1 MFIIYNERIKIV
13 NSYTLQDKVIFY
25 FMYKIYLYHPIIYNR
40 QIDYDE
46 KTILACVF
54 LQLVLG
60 TVFAQTVDSTH
71 IKNMHAYYKKH
82 FSDPTDPIVL
92 TASDT
97 LLDMAIRCNDTV
109 MSKIALGAKLDY
121 YYYGQGENRTD
132 SVIAGVN
139 RLKRF
144 ARSVGNAELY
154 YWAWAARLVN
164 YYIIQGEY
172 NIALLEAEKML
183 QEAKKEGKQE
193 SIAECYYAL
202 ANVYAAK
209 GLMKKSQEFMLKEID
224 IFENTDVVRYNISCQ
239 YSDAAK
245 IYIDLGEEEKAP
257 ELLKKALKAVKS
269 PYHAV
274 TANLVYVSLYL
285 AQGDT
290 VAARQALEKCR
301 QMYADEP
308 SLKRHIH
315 YLYDVE
321 IDYDWKVG
329 NYQKALNV
337 LDERETELKRKNNL
351 ATLMQLRKTKADIL
365 WDMNRKEEA
374 AGLYRDFLLEQKKE
388 KERNEEVATGEF
400 ATMLNLQQLTAEKGR
415 LEKISQEKQLQN
427 TRIILFSVIGILC
440 VVIVFLWQQRKLN
453 AKLEK
458 SRDKLDEK
466 NRILIE
472 AKEELRKAKEVAEQS
487 NWLKTMFIQ
496 NMSHEIRTPLN
507 SIVGF
512 SGVLVDMLDDKEDI
526 GQYVALIE
534 SNSKLLLKLV
544 GDILDISILDSEVE
558 IKHNAVDVNACC
570 QASIDAAGTLFSPDT
585 KLIFKPACDELIINS
600 NYNYIVQV
608 LDNLLSNASKFT
620 HEGSVTLAYEVK
632 KETNQ
637 LIFTVTDTGIGIP
650 IDEQEHVFERFVKLD
665 NFSQGAGLGLSIC
678 RIVAE
683 RLGGFLI
690 IDREYTQGTRF
701 IFCVSM

>member
-1 MFIIYNERIKIV
+1 MLK
-13 NSYTLQDKVIFY
+13 
-25 FMYKIYLYHPIIYNR
+25 
-40 QIDYDE
+40 
-46 KTILACVF
+46 KTILACV
-54 LQLVLG
+54 LLHLVVG
-60 TVFAQTVDSTH
+60 TISPQKIDSID
-71 IKNMHAYYKKH
+71 IKSMRAYYKQY
-82 FSDPTDPIVL
+82 FNDPTDPIVL

-97 LLDMAIRCNDTV
+97 LFDMAIRCNDTV
-109 MSKIALGAKLDY
+109 MAKIALGAKVDY

-132 SVIAGVN
+132 SIIAGVN
-139 RLKRF
+139 RLKQY

-183 QEAKKEGKQE
+183 QEAKGEKKQG

-202 ANVYAAK
+202 ANVYTAK
-209 GLMKKSQEFMLKEID
+209 GLVKKSQEFMLKEID
-224 IFENTDVVRYNISCQ
+224 IFENANVFRYNISCQ

-245 IYIDLGEEEKAP
+245 IYIDLGEAEKAP
-257 ELLKKALKAVKS
+257 ELLKKALKTSKS
-269 PYHAV
+269 TYHEV
-274 TANLVYVSLYL
+274 TAKLVYVSLYL

-290 VAARQALEKCR
+290 AAARKALEECR
-301 QMYADEP
+301 QMYMGEP
-308 SLKRHIH
+308 SMKRHIH

-321 IDYDWKVG
+321 IDYNWRVG
-329 NYQKALNV
+329 NYNKALSV
-337 LDERETELKRKNNL
+337 LDERETELRKKNNL
-351 ATLMQLRKTKADIL
+351 TTLMALRKTKADIL

-388 KERNEEVATGEF
+388 KERNEEITTSEF
-400 ATMLNLQQLTAEKGR
+400 ATMLNLQQLNAEKVR
-415 LEKISQEKQLQN
+415 LEKTSQKKQLQN
-427 TRIILFSVIGILC
+427 TRTILFSVLGLLC
-440 VVIVFLWQQRKLN
+440 IVVIFLWQQRKLN
-453 AKLEK
+453 AKLHRAK
-458 SRDKLDEK
+458 NKLDEQ
-466 NRILIE
+466 NRTLIKAE
-472 AKEELRKAKEVAEQS
+472 EELRKAKEVAEQS
-487 NWLKTMFIQ
+487 NWLKKMFIQ

-512 SGVLVDMLDDKEDI
+512 SGVLVDMLDEKEDI

-570 QASIDAAGTLFSPDT
+570 QASIDAAGASFDPGVR
-585 KLIFKPACDELIINS
+585 LIFEPACDELIINS

-608 LDNLLSNASKFT
+608 LDNLLGNASKFT

-632 KETNQ
+632 KEENQ

-650 IDEQEHVFERFVKLD
+650 VEEQERVFERFVKLD

-683 RLGGFLI
+683 RLGGYLR
-690 IDREYTQGTRF
+690 IDKGYTQGTRV

>member
-1 MFIIYNERIKIV
+1 MLK
-13 NSYTLQDKVIFY
+13 
-25 FMYKIYLYHPIIYNR
+25 
-40 QIDYDE
+40 
-46 KTILACVF
+46 KTILACV
-54 LQLVLG
+54 LLHLVVG
-60 TVFAQTVDSTH
+60 TISPQKIDSID
-71 IKNMHAYYKKH
+71 IKSMRAYYKQY
-82 FSDPTDPIVL
+82 FNDPTDPIVL

-97 LLDMAIRCNDTV
+97 LFDMAIRCNDTV
-109 MSKIALGAKLDY
+109 MAKIALGAKVDY

-132 SVIAGVN
+132 SIIAGVN
-139 RLKRF
+139 RLKQY

-183 QEAKKEGKQE
+183 QEAKGEKKQG

-202 ANVYAAK
+202 ANVYTAK
-209 GLMKKSQEFMLKEID
+209 GLVKKSQEFMLREID
-224 IFENTDVVRYNISCQ
+224 IFENANVFRYNISCQ

-245 IYIDLGEEEKAP
+245 IYIDLGEAEKAP
-257 ELLKKALKAVKS
+257 ELLKKALKTSKS
-269 PYHAV
+269 TYHEV
-274 TANLVYVSLYL
+274 TAKLVYVSLYL

-290 VAARQALEKCR
+290 AAARKALEECR
-301 QMYADEP
+301 QMYMGEP
-308 SLKRHIH
+308 SMKRHIH

-321 IDYDWKVG
+321 IDYNWRVG
-329 NYQKALNV
+329 NYNKALSV
-337 LDERETELKRKNNL
+337 LDERETELRKKNNL
-351 ATLMQLRKTKADIL
+351 TTLMALRKTKADIL

-388 KERNEEVATGEF
+388 KERNEEITTSEF
-400 ATMLNLQQLTAEKGR
+400 ATMLNLQQLNAEKVR
-415 LEKISQEKQLQN
+415 LEKTSQKKQLQN
-427 TRIILFSVIGILC
+427 TRTILFSVLGLLC
-440 VVIVFLWQQRKLN
+440 IVVIFLWQQRKLN
-453 AKLEK
+453 AKLHRAK
-458 SRDKLDEK
+458 NKLDEQ
-466 NRILIE
+466 NRTLIKAE
-472 AKEELRKAKEVAEQS
+472 EELRKAKEAAEQS

-512 SGVLVDMLDDKEDI
+512 SGVLVDMLDEKEDI

-570 QASIDAAGTLFSPDT
+570 QASIDAAGASFDPGVR
-585 KLIFKPACDELIINS
+585 LIFEPACDELIINS

-608 LDNLLSNASKFT
+608 LDNLLGNASKFT

-632 KETNQ
+632 KEENQ

-650 IDEQEHVFERFVKLD
+650 VEEQERVFERFVKLD

-683 RLGGFLI
+683 RLGGYLR
-690 IDREYTQGTRF
+690 IDKGYTQGTRV

>member
-1 MFIIYNERIKIV
+1 MLK
-13 NSYTLQDKVIFY
+13 
-25 FMYKIYLYHPIIYNR
+25 
-40 QIDYDE
+40 
-46 KTILACVF
+46 KTILACV
-54 LQLVLG
+54 LLHLVVG
-60 TVFAQTVDSTH
+60 TISPQKIDSID
-71 IKNMHAYYKKH
+71 IKSMRAYYKRY
-82 FSDPTDPIVL
+82 FNDPTDPIVL

-97 LLDMAIRCNDTV
+97 LFDMAIRCNDTV
-109 MSKIALGAKLDY
+109 MAKIALGAKVDY

-132 SVIAGVN
+132 SIIAGVN
-139 RLKRF
+139 RLKQY

-183 QEAKKEGKQE
+183 QEAKGEKKQG

-202 ANVYAAK
+202 ANVYTAK
-209 GLMKKSQEFMLKEID
+209 GLVKKSQEFMLKEID
-224 IFENTDVVRYNISCQ
+224 IFENANVFRYNISCQ

-245 IYIDLGEEEKAP
+245 IYIDLGEAEKAP
-257 ELLKKALKAVKS
+257 ELLKKALKTSKS
-269 PYHAV
+269 TYHEV
-274 TANLVYVSLYL
+274 TAKLVYVSLYL

-290 VAARQALEKCR
+290 AAARKALEECR
-301 QMYADEP
+301 QMYMGEP
-308 SLKRHIH
+308 SMKRHIH

-321 IDYDWKVG
+321 IDYNWRVG
-329 NYQKALNV
+329 NYNKALSV
-337 LDERETELKRKNNL
+337 LDERETELRKKNNL
-351 ATLMQLRKTKADIL
+351 TTLMALRKTKADIL

-388 KERNEEVATGEF
+388 KERNEEITTSEF
-400 ATMLNLQQLTAEKGR
+400 ATMLNLQQLNAEKVR
-415 LEKISQEKQLQN
+415 LEKISQKKQLQN
-427 TRIILFSVIGILC
+427 TRTILFSVLGLLC
-440 VVIVFLWQQRKLN
+440 IVVIFLWQQRKLN
-453 AKLEK
+453 AKLHRAK
-458 SRDKLDEK
+458 NKLDEQ
-466 NRILIE
+466 NRTLIKAE
-472 AKEELRKAKEVAEQS
+472 EELRKAKEVAEQS

-512 SGVLVDMLDDKEDI
+512 SGVLVDMLDEKEDI

-570 QASIDAAGTLFSPDT
+570 QTSIDAAGASFDPGVR
-585 KLIFKPACDELIINS
+585 LIFEPACDELIINS

-608 LDNLLSNASKFT
+608 LDNLLGNASKFT

-632 KETNQ
+632 KEENQ

-650 IDEQEHVFERFVKLD
+650 VEEQERVFERFVKLD

-683 RLGGFLI
+683 RLGGYLR
-690 IDREYTQGTRF
+690 IDKGYTQGTRV

>member
-1 MFIIYNERIKIV
+1 MLK
-13 NSYTLQDKVIFY
+13 
-25 FMYKIYLYHPIIYNR
+25 
-40 QIDYDE
+40 
-46 KTILACVF
+46 KTILACV
-54 LQLVLG
+54 LLHLVVG
-60 TVFAQTVDSTH
+60 TISPQKIDSID
-71 IKNMHAYYKKH
+71 IKSMRAYYKQY
-82 FSDPTDPIVL
+82 FNDPTDPIVL

-97 LLDMAIRCNDTV
+97 LFDMAIRCNDTV
-109 MSKIALGAKLDY
+109 MAKIALGAKVDY

-132 SVIAGVN
+132 SIIAGVN
-139 RLKRF
+139 RLKQY

-183 QEAKKEGKQE
+183 QEAKGEKKQG

-209 GLMKKSQEFMLKEID
+209 GLVKKSQEFMLKEID
-224 IFENTDVVRYNISCQ
+224 IFENANVFRYNISCQ

-245 IYIDLGEEEKAP
+245 IYIDLGEAEKAP
-257 ELLKKALKAVKS
+257 ELLKKALKTSKS
-269 PYHAV
+269 TYHEV
-274 TANLVYVSLYL
+274 TAKLVYVSLYL

-290 VAARQALEKCR
+290 AAARKALEECR
-301 QMYADEP
+301 QMYMGEP
-308 SLKRHIH
+308 SMKRHIH

-321 IDYDWKVG
+321 IDYNWRVG
-329 NYQKALNV
+329 NYNKALSV
-337 LDERETELKRKNNL
+337 LDERETELRKKNNL
-351 ATLMQLRKTKADIL
+351 TTLMALRKTKADIL

-388 KERNEEVATGEF
+388 KERNEEITTSEF
-400 ATMLNLQQLTAEKGR
+400 ATMLNLQQLNAEKVR
-415 LEKISQEKQLQN
+415 LEKISQKKQLQN
-427 TRIILFSVIGILC
+427 TRTILFSVLGLLC
-440 VVIVFLWQQRKLN
+440 IVVIFLWQQRKLN
-453 AKLEK
+453 AKLHRAK
-458 SRDKLDEK
+458 NKLDEQ
-466 NRILIE
+466 NRTLIKAE
-472 AKEELRKAKEVAEQS
+472 EELRKAKEVAEQS

-512 SGVLVDMLDDKEDI
+512 SGVLVDMLDEQEDI

-570 QASIDAAGTLFSPDT
+570 QASIDAAGASFDPGVR
-585 KLIFKPACDELIINS
+585 LIFEPACDELIINS
-600 NYNYIVQV
+600 NYSYIVQV
-608 LDNLLSNASKFT
+608 LDNLLGNASKFT
-620 HEGSVTLAYEVK
+620 HVGSVTLTYEVK
-632 KETNQ
+632 KEENQ

-650 IDEQEHVFERFVKLD
+650 VEEQERVFERFVKLD

-683 RLGGFLI
+683 RLGGYLR
-690 IDREYTQGTRF
+690 IDKGYTQGTCV

>member
-1 MFIIYNERIKIV
+1 MLK
-13 NSYTLQDKVIFY
+13 
-25 FMYKIYLYHPIIYNR
+25 
-40 QIDYDE
+40 
-46 KTILACVF
+46 KTILACV
-54 LQLVLG
+54 LLHLVVG
-60 TVFAQTVDSTH
+60 TISPQKIDSID
-71 IKNMHAYYKKH
+71 IKSMRAYYKQY
-82 FSDPTDPIVL
+82 FNDPTDPIVL

-97 LLDMAIRCNDTV
+97 LFDMAIRCNDTV
-109 MSKIALGAKLDY
+109 MAKIALGAKVDY

-132 SVIAGVN
+132 SIIAGVN
-139 RLKRF
+139 RLKQY

-172 NIALLEAEKML
+172 NTALLEAEKML
-183 QEAKKEGKQE
+183 QEAKGEKKQG

-202 ANVYAAK
+202 ANVYTAK
-209 GLMKKSQEFMLKEID
+209 GLVKKSQEFMLKEID
-224 IFENTDVVRYNISCQ
+224 IFENANVFRYNISCQ

-245 IYIDLGEEEKAP
+245 IYIDLGEAEKAP
-257 ELLKKALKAVKS
+257 ELLKKALKTS
-269 PYHAV
+269 RSTYHEV
-274 TANLVYVSLYL
+274 TAKLVYVSLYL

-290 VAARQALEKCR
+290 AAARKALEECR
-301 QMYADEP
+301 QMYMGEP
-308 SLKRHIH
+308 SMKRHIH

-321 IDYDWKVG
+321 IDYNWRVG
-329 NYQKALNV
+329 NYNKALSV
-337 LDERETELKRKNNL
+337 LDERETELRKKNNL
-351 ATLMQLRKTKADIL
+351 TTLMALRKTKADIL

-388 KERNEEVATGEF
+388 KERNEEITTSEF
-400 ATMLNLQQLTAEKGR
+400 ATMLNLQQLNAEKVR
-415 LEKISQEKQLQN
+415 LEKTSQKKQLQN
-427 TRIILFSVIGILC
+427 TRTILFSVLGLLC
-440 VVIVFLWQQRKLN
+440 IVVIFLWQQRKLN
-453 AKLEK
+453 AKLHRAK
-458 SRDKLDEK
+458 NKLDEQ
-466 NRILIE
+466 NRTLIKAE
-472 AKEELRKAKEVAEQS
+472 EELRKAKEVAEQS

-512 SGVLVDMLDDKEDI
+512 SGVLVDMLDEKEDI

-570 QASIDAAGTLFSPDT
+570 QASIDAAGASFDPGVR
-585 KLIFKPACDELIINS
+585 LIFEPACDELIINS

-608 LDNLLSNASKFT
+608 LDNLLGNASKFT

-632 KETNQ
+632 KEENQ

-650 IDEQEHVFERFVKLD
+650 VEEQERVFERFVKLD

-683 RLGGFLI
+683 RLGGYLR
-690 IDREYTQGTRF
+690 IDKGYTQGTRV

>member
-1 MFIIYNERIKIV
+1 MMK
-13 NSYTLQDKVIFY
+13 
-25 FMYKIYLYHPIIYNR
+25 
-40 QIDYDE
+40 

-97 LLDMAIRCNDTV
+97 LLDMAIRCNDTL

-269 PYHAV
+269 PYHEV

-329 NYQKALNV
+329 NFQKALNV

-440 VVIVFLWQQRKLN
+440 VVVVFLWQQRKLN

-585 KLIFKPACDELIINS
+585 KLVFKPACDELIINS

-650 IDEQEHVFERFVKLD
+650 IDEQERVFERFVKLD

-690 IDREYTQGTRF
+690 IDKEYTQGTRF

>member
-1 MFIIYNERIKIV
+1 MLK
-13 NSYTLQDKVIFY
+13 
-25 FMYKIYLYHPIIYNR
+25 
-40 QIDYDE
+40 
-46 KTILACVF
+46 KTILACV
-54 LQLVLG
+54 LLHLVVG
-60 TVFAQTVDSTH
+60 TISPQKIDSID
-71 IKNMHAYYKKH
+71 IKSMRAYYKQY
-82 FSDPTDPIVL
+82 FNDPTDPIVL

-97 LLDMAIRCNDTV
+97 LFDMAIRCNDTV
-109 MSKIALGAKLDY
+109 MAKIALGAKVDY

-132 SVIAGVN
+132 SIIAGVN
-139 RLKRF
+139 RLKQY
-144 ARSVGNAELY
+144 AKSVGNAELY

-183 QEAKKEGKQE
+183 QEAKGEKKQG

-202 ANVYAAK
+202 ANVYTAK
-209 GLMKKSQEFMLKEID
+209 GLVKKSQEFMLKEID
-224 IFENTDVVRYNISCQ
+224 IFENANVFRYNISCQ

-245 IYIDLGEEEKAP
+245 IYIDLGEAEKAP
-257 ELLKKALKAVKS
+257 ELLKKALKTS
-269 PYHAV
+269 RSTYHEV
-274 TANLVYVSLYL
+274 TAKLVYVSLYL

-290 VAARQALEKCR
+290 AAARKALEECR
-301 QMYADEP
+301 QMYMGEP
-308 SLKRHIH
+308 SMKRHIH

-321 IDYDWKVG
+321 IDYNWRVG
-329 NYQKALNV
+329 NYNKALSV
-337 LDERETELKRKNNL
+337 LDERETELRKKNNL
-351 ATLMQLRKTKADIL
+351 TTLMALRKTKADIL

-388 KERNEEVATGEF
+388 KERNEEITTSEF
-400 ATMLNLQQLTAEKGR
+400 ATMLNLQQLNAEKVR
-415 LEKISQEKQLQN
+415 LEKISQKKQLQN
-427 TRIILFSVIGILC
+427 TRTILFSVLGLLC
-440 VVIVFLWQQRKLN
+440 IVVIFLWQQRKLN
-453 AKLEK
+453 AKLHRAK
-458 SRDKLDEK
+458 NKLDEQ
-466 NRILIE
+466 NRTLIKAE
-472 AKEELRKAKEVAEQS
+472 EELRKAKEVAEQS

-512 SGVLVDMLDDKEDI
+512 SGVLVDMLDEKEDI

-570 QASIDAAGTLFSPDT
+570 QASIDVAGASFDPGVR
-585 KLIFKPACDELIINS
+585 LIFEPACDELIINS

-608 LDNLLSNASKFT
+608 LDNLLGNASKFT

-632 KETNQ
+632 KEENQ

-650 IDEQEHVFERFVKLD
+650 VEEQERVFERFVKLD

-683 RLGGFLI
+683 RLGGYLR
-690 IDREYTQGTRF
+690 IDKGYTQGTRV

>member
-1 MFIIYNERIKIV
+1 MLK
-13 NSYTLQDKVIFY
+13 
-25 FMYKIYLYHPIIYNR
+25 
-40 QIDYDE
+40 
-46 KTILACVF
+46 KTILACV
-54 LQLVLG
+54 LLHLVVG
-60 TVFAQTVDSTH
+60 TISPQKIDSID
-71 IKNMHAYYKKH
+71 IKSMRAYYKQY
-82 FSDPTDPIVL
+82 FNDPTDPIVL

-97 LLDMAIRCNDTV
+97 LFDMAIRCNDTV
-109 MSKIALGAKLDY
+109 MAKIALGAKVDY

-132 SVIAGVN
+132 SIIAGVN
-139 RLKRF
+139 RLKQY

-183 QEAKKEGKQE
+183 QEAKGEKKQG

-202 ANVYAAK
+202 ANVYTAK
-209 GLMKKSQEFMLKEID
+209 GLVKKSQEFMLKEID
-224 IFENTDVVRYNISCQ
+224 IFENANVFRYNISCQ

-245 IYIDLGEEEKAP
+245 IYIDLGEAEKAP
-257 ELLKKALKAVKS
+257 ELLKKALKTSKS
-269 PYHAV
+269 TYHEV
-274 TANLVYVSLYL
+274 TAKLVYVSLYL

-290 VAARQALEKCR
+290 AAARKALEECR
-301 QMYADEP
+301 QMYMEEP
-308 SLKRHIH
+308 SMKRHIH

-321 IDYDWKVG
+321 IDYNWRVG
-329 NYQKALNV
+329 NCNKALSV
-337 LDERETELKRKNNL
+337 LDERETELRKKNNL
-351 ATLMQLRKTKADIL
+351 TTLMALRKTKADIL
-365 WDMNRKEEA
+365 WDMDRKEEA

-388 KERNEEVATGEF
+388 KERNEEITTSEF
-400 ATMLNLQQLTAEKGR
+400 ATMLNLQQLNAEKVR
-415 LEKISQEKQLQN
+415 LEKISQKKQLQN
-427 TRIILFSVIGILC
+427 TRTILFSVLGLLC
-440 VVIVFLWQQRKLN
+440 IVVIFLWQQRKLN
-453 AKLEK
+453 AKLHRAK
-458 SRDKLDEK
+458 NKLDEQ
-466 NRILIE
+466 NRTLIKAE
-472 AKEELRKAKEVAEQS
+472 EELRKAKEVAEQS

-512 SGVLVDMLDDKEDI
+512 SGVLVDMLDEKEDI

-570 QASIDAAGTLFSPDT
+570 QASIDAAGASFDPGVR
-585 KLIFKPACDELIINS
+585 LIFEPACDELIINS

-608 LDNLLSNASKFT
+608 LDNLLGNASKFT

-632 KETNQ
+632 KEENQ

-650 IDEQEHVFERFVKLD
+650 VEEQERVFERFVKLD

-683 RLGGFLI
+683 RLGGYLR
-690 IDREYTQGTRF
+690 IDKGYTQGTRV

>member
-1 MFIIYNERIKIV
+1 MLK
-13 NSYTLQDKVIFY
+13 
-25 FMYKIYLYHPIIYNR
+25 
-40 QIDYDE
+40 
-46 KTILACVF
+46 KTILACVLF
-54 LQLVLG
+54 HLVVG
-60 TVFAQTVDSTH
+60 TISSQKIDS
-71 IKNMHAYYKKH
+71 IDVKSMRAYYKQY
-82 FSDPTDPIVL
+82 FNDPTDPIVL

-97 LLDMAIRCNDTV
+97 LFDMAIRCNDTV
-109 MSKIALGAKLDY
+109 MAKIALGAKVDY

-132 SVIAGVN
+132 SIIAGVN
-139 RLKRF
+139 RLKQY

-164 YYIIQGEY
+164 YYITQGEY

-183 QEAKKEGKQE
+183 QEAKGEKKQG

-209 GLMKKSQEFMLKEID
+209 GLVKKSQEFMLKEID
-224 IFENTDVVRYNISCQ
+224 IFENANVFRYNISCQ
-239 YSDAAK
+239 YSDVAK
-245 IYIDLGEEEKAP
+245 IYIDLGEAEKAP
-257 ELLKKALKAVKS
+257 ELLKKALKTSKS
-269 PYHAV
+269 TYHEV
-274 TANLVYVSLYL
+274 TAKLVYVSLYL

-290 VAARQALEKCR
+290 AAARKALEECR
-301 QMYADEP
+301 QMYMEEP
-308 SLKRHIH
+308 SMKRHIH

-321 IDYDWKVG
+321 IDYNWRVG
-329 NYQKALNV
+329 NYNKALSV
-337 LDERETELKRKNNL
+337 LDERETELRKKNNL
-351 ATLMQLRKTKADIL
+351 TTLMALRKTKADIL

-388 KERNEEVATGEF
+388 KERNEEITTSEF
-400 ATMLNLQQLTAEKGR
+400 ATMLNLQQLNAEKVR
-415 LEKISQEKQLQN
+415 LEKISQKKQLQN
-427 TRIILFSVIGILC
+427 TRIILFSVLGLLC
-440 VVIVFLWQQRKLN
+440 IVVIFLWQQRKLN
-453 AKLEK
+453 AKLHRAK
-458 SRDKLDEK
+458 NKLDEQ
-466 NRILIE
+466 NRTLIKAE
-472 AKEELRKAKEVAEQS
+472 EELRKAKEVAEQS

-512 SGVLVDMLDDKEDI
+512 SGVLVDMLDEKEDI

-570 QASIDAAGTLFSPDT
+570 QASIDAAGASFDPGV
-585 KLIFKPACDELIINS
+585 KLIFEPACDDLIINS

-608 LDNLLSNASKFT
+608 LDNLLGNASKFT

-632 KETNQ
+632 KEENQ

-650 IDEQEHVFERFVKLD
+650 VEEQERVFERFVKLD

-683 RLGGFLI
+683 RLGGYLM
-690 IDREYTQGTRF
+690 IDKGYTQGIRI

>member
-1 MFIIYNERIKIV
+1 MMK
-13 NSYTLQDKVIFY
+13 
-25 FMYKIYLYHPIIYNR
+25 
-40 QIDYDE
+40 

-239 YSDAAK
+239 YSDVAK

-337 LDERETELKRKNNL
+337 LDEREAELKKKNNL

>member
-1 MFIIYNERIKIV
+1 MLK
-13 NSYTLQDKVIFY
+13 
-25 FMYKIYLYHPIIYNR
+25 
-40 QIDYDE
+40 
-46 KTILACVF
+46 KTILACV
-54 LQLVLG
+54 LLHLVVG
-60 TVFAQTVDSTH
+60 TISPQKIDSID
-71 IKNMHAYYKKH
+71 IKSMRAYYKQY
-82 FSDPTDPIVL
+82 FNDPTDLIVL

-97 LLDMAIRCNDTV
+97 LFDMAIRCNDTV
-109 MSKIALGAKLDY
+109 MAKIALGAKVDY

-132 SVIAGVN
+132 SIIAGVN
-139 RLKRF
+139 RLKQY

-183 QEAKKEGKQE
+183 QEAKGEKKQG

-202 ANVYAAK
+202 ANVYTAK
-209 GLMKKSQEFMLKEID
+209 GLVKKSQEFMLKEID
-224 IFENTDVVRYNISCQ
+224 IFENANVFRYNISCQ

-245 IYIDLGEEEKAP
+245 IYIDLGEAEKAP
-257 ELLKKALKAVKS
+257 ELLKKALKTSKS
-269 PYHAV
+269 TYHEV
-274 TANLVYVSLYL
+274 TAKLVYVSLYL

-290 VAARQALEKCR
+290 AAARKALEECR
-301 QMYADEP
+301 QMYMGEP
-308 SLKRHIH
+308 SMKRHIH

-321 IDYDWKVG
+321 IDYNWRVG
-329 NYQKALNV
+329 NYNKALSV
-337 LDERETELKRKNNL
+337 LDERETELRKKNNL
-351 ATLMQLRKTKADIL
+351 TTLMALRKTKADIL

-388 KERNEEVATGEF
+388 KERNEEITTSEF
-400 ATMLNLQQLTAEKGR
+400 ATMLNLQQLNAEKVR
-415 LEKISQEKQLQN
+415 LEKISQKKQLQN
-427 TRIILFSVIGILC
+427 TRTILFSVLGLLC
-440 VVIVFLWQQRKLN
+440 IVVIFLWQQRKLN
-453 AKLEK
+453 AKLHRAK
-458 SRDKLDEK
+458 NKLDEQ
-466 NRILIE
+466 NRTLIKAE
-472 AKEELRKAKEVAEQS
+472 EELRKAKEVAEQS

-512 SGVLVDMLDDKEDI
+512 SGVLVDMLDEKEDI

-570 QASIDAAGTLFSPDT
+570 QASIDAAGASFDPGV
-585 KLIFKPACDELIINS
+585 KLIFEPACDELIINS
-600 NYNYIVQV
+600 NYSYIVQV
-608 LDNLLSNASKFT
+608 LDNLLGNASKFT
-620 HEGSVTLAYEVK
+620 HVGSVTLTYEVK
-632 KETNQ
+632 KEDNQ

-650 IDEQEHVFERFVKLD
+650 VEEQERVFERFVKLD

-683 RLGGFLI
+683 RLGGYLR
-690 IDREYTQGTRF
+690 IDKGYTQGTRV

>member
-1 MFIIYNERIKIV
+1 MLK
-13 NSYTLQDKVIFY
+13 
-25 FMYKIYLYHPIIYNR
+25 
-40 QIDYDE
+40 
-46 KTILACVF
+46 KTILACV
-54 LQLVLG
+54 LLHLVVG
-60 TVFAQTVDSTH
+60 TISPQKIDSID
-71 IKNMHAYYKKH
+71 IKSMRAYYKQY
-82 FSDPTDPIVL
+82 FNDPTDPIVL

-97 LLDMAIRCNDTV
+97 LFDMAIRCNDTV
-109 MSKIALGAKLDY
+109 MAKIALGAKVDY

-132 SVIAGVN
+132 SIIAGVN
-139 RLKRF
+139 RLKQY

-183 QEAKKEGKQE
+183 QEAKGEKKQG

-209 GLMKKSQEFMLKEID
+209 GLVKKSQEFMLKEID
-224 IFENTDVVRYNISCQ
+224 IFENANVFRYNISCQ

-245 IYIDLGEEEKAP
+245 IYIDLGEAEKAP
-257 ELLKKALKAVKS
+257 ELLKKALKTSKS
-269 PYHAV
+269 TYHEV
-274 TANLVYVSLYL
+274 TAKLVYVSLYL

-290 VAARQALEKCR
+290 AAARKALEECR
-301 QMYADEP
+301 QMYMGEP
-308 SLKRHIH
+308 SMKRHIH

-321 IDYDWKVG
+321 IDYNWRVG
-329 NYQKALNV
+329 NYNKALSV
-337 LDERETELKRKNNL
+337 LDERETELRKKNNL
-351 ATLMQLRKTKADIL
+351 TTLTALRKTKADIL

-388 KERNEEVATGEF
+388 KERNEEITTSEF
-400 ATMLNLQQLTAEKGR
+400 ATMLNLQQLNAEKVR
-415 LEKISQEKQLQN
+415 LEKISQKKQLQN
-427 TRIILFSVIGILC
+427 TRTILFSVLGLLC
-440 VVIVFLWQQRKLN
+440 IVVIFLWQQRKLN
-453 AKLEK
+453 AKLHRAK
-458 SRDKLDEK
+458 NKLNEQ
-466 NRILIE
+466 NRTLIKAE
-472 AKEELRKAKEVAEQS
+472 EELRKAKEVAEQS

-512 SGVLVDMLDDKEDI
+512 SGVLVDMLDEKEDI

-570 QASIDAAGTLFSPDT
+570 QASIDAAGASFDPGVR
-585 KLIFKPACDELIINS
+585 LIFEPACDELIINS

-608 LDNLLSNASKFT
+608 LDNLLGNASKFT

-632 KETNQ
+632 KEENQ

-650 IDEQEHVFERFVKLD
+650 VEEQERVFERFVKLD

-683 RLGGFLI
+683 RLGGYLR
-690 IDREYTQGTRF
+690 IDKGYTQGTRV

>member
-1 MFIIYNERIKIV
+1 MLK
-13 NSYTLQDKVIFY
+13 
-25 FMYKIYLYHPIIYNR
+25 
-40 QIDYDE
+40 
-46 KTILACVF
+46 KTILACV
-54 LQLVLG
+54 LLYLVVG
-60 TVFAQTVDSTH
+60 TISPQKIDSID
-71 IKNMHAYYKKH
+71 IKSMRAYYKQY
-82 FSDPTDPIVL
+82 FNDPTDPIVL

-97 LLDMAIRCNDTV
+97 LFDMAIRCNDTV
-109 MSKIALGAKLDY
+109 MAKIALGAKVDY

-132 SVIAGVN
+132 SIIAGVN
-139 RLKRF
+139 RLKQY

-183 QEAKKEGKQE
+183 QEAKGEKKQG

-202 ANVYAAK
+202 ANVYTAK
-209 GLMKKSQEFMLKEID
+209 GLVKKSQEFMLKEID
-224 IFENTDVVRYNISCQ
+224 IFENANVFRYNISCQ
-239 YSDAAK
+239 CSDAAK
-245 IYIDLGEEEKAP
+245 IYIDLGEAEKAP
-257 ELLKKALKAVKS
+257 ELLKKALKTSKS
-269 PYHAV
+269 TYHEV
-274 TANLVYVSLYL
+274 TAKLVYVSLYL

-290 VAARQALEKCR
+290 AAARKALEECR
-301 QMYADEP
+301 QMYMGEP
-308 SLKRHIH
+308 SMKRHIH

-321 IDYDWKVG
+321 IDYNWRVG
-329 NYQKALNV
+329 NYNKALSV
-337 LDERETELKRKNNL
+337 LDERETELRKKNNL
-351 ATLMQLRKTKADIL
+351 TTLMALRKTKADIL

-388 KERNEEVATGEF
+388 KERNEEITTSEF
-400 ATMLNLQQLTAEKGR
+400 ATMLNLQQLNAEKVR
-415 LEKISQEKQLQN
+415 LEKISQKKRLQN
-427 TRIILFSVIGILC
+427 TRTILFFVLGILC
-440 VVIVFLWQQRKLN
+440 IVVIFLWQQRKLN
-453 AKLEK
+453 AKLHRAK
-458 SRDKLDEK
+458 NKLDEQ
-466 NRILIE
+466 NRTLIKAE
-472 AKEELRKAKEVAEQS
+472 EELRKAKEVAEQS

-512 SGVLVDMLDDKEDI
+512 SGVLVDMLDEKEDI

-570 QASIDAAGTLFSPDT
+570 QASIDAAGASFDLGV
-585 KLIFKPACDELIINS
+585 KLIFEPACDDLIINS
-600 NYNYIVQV
+600 NYSYIVQV
-608 LDNLLSNASKFT
+608 LDNLLGNASKFT

-632 KETNQ
+632 KEENQ

-650 IDEQEHVFERFVKLD
+650 VEEQERVFERFVKLD

-683 RLGGFLI
+683 RLGGYLR
-690 IDREYTQGTRF
+690 IDKGYTQGTRV

>member
-1 MFIIYNERIKIV
+1 MLK
-13 NSYTLQDKVIFY
+13 
-25 FMYKIYLYHPIIYNR
+25 
-40 QIDYDE
+40 
-46 KTILACVF
+46 KTILACV
-54 LQLVLG
+54 LLHLVVG
-60 TVFAQTVDSTH
+60 TISPQKIDSID
-71 IKNMHAYYKKH
+71 IKSMRAYYKQY
-82 FSDPTDPIVL
+82 FNDPTDPIVL

-97 LLDMAIRCNDTV
+97 LFDMAIRCNDTV
-109 MSKIALGAKLDY
+109 MAKIALGAKVDY

-132 SVIAGVN
+132 SIIAGVN
-139 RLKRF
+139 RLKQY

-183 QEAKKEGKQE
+183 QEAKGEKKQG

-209 GLMKKSQEFMLKEID
+209 GLVKKSQEFMLKEID
-224 IFENTDVVRYNISCQ
+224 IFENANVFRYNISCQ

-245 IYIDLGEEEKAP
+245 IYIDLGEAEKAP
-257 ELLKKALKAVKS
+257 ELLKKALKTSKS
-269 PYHAV
+269 TYHEV
-274 TANLVYVSLYL
+274 TAKLVYVSLYL

-290 VAARQALEKCR
+290 AAARKALEECR
-301 QMYADEP
+301 QMYMGEP
-308 SLKRHIH
+308 SMKRHIH

-321 IDYDWKVG
+321 IDYNWRVG
-329 NYQKALNV
+329 NYNKALSV
-337 LDERETELKRKNNL
+337 LDERETELRKKNNL
-351 ATLMQLRKTKADIL
+351 TTLMALRKTKADIL

-388 KERNEEVATGEF
+388 KERNEEITTSEF
-400 ATMLNLQQLTAEKGR
+400 ATMLNLQQLNAEKVR
-415 LEKISQEKQLQN
+415 LEKISQKKQLQN
-427 TRIILFSVIGILC
+427 TRTILFSVLGLLC
-440 VVIVFLWQQRKLN
+440 IVVIFLWQQRKLN
-453 AKLEK
+453 AKLHRAK
-458 SRDKLDEK
+458 NKLDEQ
-466 NRILIE
+466 NRTLIKAE
-472 AKEELRKAKEVAEQS
+472 EELRKAKEVAEQS

-512 SGVLVDMLDDKEDI
+512 SGVLVDMLDEKEDI

-570 QASIDAAGTLFSPDT
+570 QASIDAAGASFDPGVR
-585 KLIFKPACDELIINS
+585 LIFEPACDELIINS
-600 NYNYIVQV
+600 NYSYIVQV
-608 LDNLLSNASKFT
+608 LDNLLGNASKFT

-632 KETNQ
+632 KEENQ

-650 IDEQEHVFERFVKLD
+650 VEEQERVFERFMKLD

-683 RLGGFLI
+683 RLGGYLR
-690 IDREYTQGTRF
+690 IDKGYTQGTRV

>member
-1 MFIIYNERIKIV
+1 MMK
-13 NSYTLQDKVIFY
+13 
-25 FMYKIYLYHPIIYNR
+25 
-40 QIDYDE
+40 

-245 IYIDLGEEEKAP
+245 IYIDLDEEEKAP
-257 ELLKKALKAVKS
+257 ELLKQALKVAKS
-269 PYHAV
+269 PYHEV

-301 QMYADEP
+301 QMYANEP

-321 IDYDWKVG
+321 IDYNWKVG
-329 NYQKALNV
+329 NYQEAISV
-337 LDERETELKRKNNL
+337 LDERETELKKKNNL

-440 VVIVFLWQQRKLN
+440 IVVVFLWQQRKLN
-453 AKLEK
+453 AQLER

-472 AKEELRKAKEVAEQS
+472 AKEELHKAKEVAEQS

-570 QASIDAAGTLFSPDT
+570 QASIDAAGTLFSPGI
-585 KLIFKPACDELIINS
+585 KLIFKPTCDELIINS

-620 HEGSVTLAYEVK
+620 HEGSVTLAYETR

-690 IDREYTQGTRF
+690 IDKEYAQGTRF

>member
-1 MFIIYNERIKIV
+1 MMK
-13 NSYTLQDKVIFY
+13 
-25 FMYKIYLYHPIIYNR
+25 
-40 QIDYDE
+40 

-239 YSDAAK
+239 YSDVAK

-329 NYQKALNV
+329 NFQKALNV

-440 VVIVFLWQQRKLN
+440 VVVVFLWQQRKLN

>member
-1 MFIIYNERIKIV
+1 MMK
-13 NSYTLQDKVIFY
+13 
-25 FMYKIYLYHPIIYNR
+25 
-40 QIDYDE
+40 

-60 TVFAQTVDSTH
+60 TVFAQTVDSIH

-269 PYHAV
+269 PYHEV

-329 NYQKALNV
+329 NFQKALNV

-585 KLIFKPACDELIINS
+585 KLVFKPACDELIINS

-650 IDEQEHVFERFVKLD
+650 IDEQERVFERFVKLD

-690 IDREYTQGTRF
+690 IDKEYTQGTRF

>member
-1 MFIIYNERIKIV
+1 MLK
-13 NSYTLQDKVIFY
+13 
-25 FMYKIYLYHPIIYNR
+25 
-40 QIDYDE
+40 
-46 KTILACVF
+46 KTILACV
-54 LQLVLG
+54 LLHLVVG
-60 TVFAQTVDSTH
+60 TISPQKIDSID
-71 IKNMHAYYKKH
+71 IKSMRAYYKQY
-82 FSDPTDPIVL
+82 FNDPTDPIVL

-97 LLDMAIRCNDTV
+97 LFDMAIRCNDTV
-109 MSKIALGAKLDY
+109 MAKIALGAKVDY

-132 SVIAGVN
+132 SIIAGVN
-139 RLKRF
+139 RLKQY

-183 QEAKKEGKQE
+183 QEAKGEKKQG

-202 ANVYAAK
+202 ANVYTAK
-209 GLMKKSQEFMLKEID
+209 GLVKKSQEFMLKEID
-224 IFENTDVVRYNISCQ
+224 IFENANVFRYNISCQ

-245 IYIDLGEEEKAP
+245 IYIDLGEAEKAP
-257 ELLKKALKAVKS
+257 ELLKKALKTSKS
-269 PYHAV
+269 TYHEV
-274 TANLVYVSLYL
+274 TAKLVYVSLYL

-290 VAARQALEKCR
+290 AAARKALEECR
-301 QMYADEP
+301 QMYMGEP
-308 SLKRHIH
+308 SMKRHIH

-321 IDYDWKVG
+321 IDYNWRVG
-329 NYQKALNV
+329 NYNKALSV
-337 LDERETELKRKNNL
+337 LDERETELRKKNNL
-351 ATLMQLRKTKADIL
+351 TTLMALRKTKADIL

-388 KERNEEVATGEF
+388 KERNEEITTSEF
-400 ATMLNLQQLTAEKGR
+400 ATMLNLQQLNAEKVR
-415 LEKISQEKQLQN
+415 LEKTSQKKQLQN
-427 TRIILFSVIGILC
+427 TRTILFSVLGLLC
-440 VVIVFLWQQRKLN
+440 IVVIFLWQQRKLN
-453 AKLEK
+453 AKLHRAK
-458 SRDKLDEK
+458 NKLDEQ
-466 NRILIE
+466 NRTLIKAE
-472 AKEELRKAKEVAEQS
+472 EELRKAKEVAEQS

-512 SGVLVDMLDDKEDI
+512 SGVLVDMLDEKEDI

-570 QASIDAAGTLFSPDT
+570 QASIDAAGASFDPGVR
-585 KLIFKPACDELIINS
+585 LIFEPACDELIINS
-600 NYNYIVQV
+600 NYSYIVQV
-608 LDNLLSNASKFT
+608 LDNLLGNASKFT

-632 KETNQ
+632 KEENQ

-650 IDEQEHVFERFVKLD
+650 VEEQERVFERFVKLD

-683 RLGGFLI
+683 RLGGYLR
-690 IDREYTQGTRF
+690 IDKGYTQGTRV

>member
-1 MFIIYNERIKIV
+1 MLK
-13 NSYTLQDKVIFY
+13 
-25 FMYKIYLYHPIIYNR
+25 
-40 QIDYDE
+40 
-46 KTILACVF
+46 KTILACV
-54 LQLVLG
+54 LLHLVVG
-60 TVFAQTVDSTH
+60 TISPQKIDSID
-71 IKNMHAYYKKH
+71 IKSMRAYYKQY
-82 FSDPTDPIVL
+82 FNDPTDPIVL

-97 LLDMAIRCNDTV
+97 LFDMAIRCNDTV
-109 MSKIALGAKLDY
+109 MAKIALGAKVDY

-132 SVIAGVN
+132 SIIAGVS
-139 RLKRF
+139 RLKQY

-183 QEAKKEGKQE
+183 QEAKGEKKQG

-202 ANVYAAK
+202 ANVYTAK
-209 GLMKKSQEFMLKEID
+209 GLVKKSQEFMLKEID
-224 IFENTDVVRYNISCQ
+224 IFENANVFRYNISCQ

-245 IYIDLGEEEKAP
+245 IYIDLGEAEKAP
-257 ELLKKALKAVKS
+257 ELLKKALKTSKS
-269 PYHAV
+269 TYHEV
-274 TANLVYVSLYL
+274 TAKLVYVSLYL

-290 VAARQALEKCR
+290 AAARKALEECR
-301 QMYADEP
+301 QMYMGEP
-308 SLKRHIH
+308 SMKRHIH

-321 IDYDWKVG
+321 IDYNWRVG
-329 NYQKALNV
+329 NYNKALSV
-337 LDERETELKRKNNL
+337 LDERETELRKKNNL
-351 ATLMQLRKTKADIL
+351 TTLMALRKTKADIL

-388 KERNEEVATGEF
+388 KEKNEEITTSEF
-400 ATMLNLQQLTAEKGR
+400 ATMLNLQQLNAEKVR
-415 LEKISQEKQLQN
+415 LEKISQKKQLQN
-427 TRIILFSVIGILC
+427 TRTILFSVLGLLC
-440 VVIVFLWQQRKLN
+440 IVVIFLWQQRKLN
-453 AKLEK
+453 AKLHRAK
-458 SRDKLDEK
+458 NKLDEQ
-466 NRILIE
+466 NRTLIKAE
-472 AKEELRKAKEVAEQS
+472 EELRKAKEVAEQS

-512 SGVLVDMLDDKEDI
+512 SGVLVDMLDEKEDI

-570 QASIDAAGTLFSPDT
+570 QASIDAAGASFDPGVR
-585 KLIFKPACDELIINS
+585 LIFEPACDELIINS
-600 NYNYIVQV
+600 NYSYIVQV
-608 LDNLLSNASKFT
+608 LDNLLGNASKFT

-632 KETNQ
+632 KEENQ

-650 IDEQEHVFERFVKLD
+650 VEEQERVFERFVKLD

-683 RLGGFLI
+683 RLGGYLR
-690 IDREYTQGTRF
+690 IDKGYTQGTRV

>member
-1 MFIIYNERIKIV
+1 MLK
-13 NSYTLQDKVIFY
+13 
-25 FMYKIYLYHPIIYNR
+25 
-40 QIDYDE
+40 
-46 KTILACVF
+46 KTILACV
-54 LQLVLG
+54 LLHLVVG
-60 TVFAQTVDSTH
+60 TISPQKIDSID
-71 IKNMHAYYKKH
+71 IKSMRAYYKQY
-82 FSDPTDPIVL
+82 FNDPTDPIVL

-97 LLDMAIRCNDTV
+97 LFDMAIRCNDTV
-109 MSKIALGAKLDY
+109 MAKIALGAKVDY

-132 SVIAGVN
+132 SIIAGVN
-139 RLKRF
+139 RLKQY

-164 YYIIQGEY
+164 YYITQGEY

-183 QEAKKEGKQE
+183 QEAKGEKKQG

-209 GLMKKSQEFMLKEID
+209 GLVKKSQEFMLKEID
-224 IFENTDVVRYNISCQ
+224 IFENANVFRYNISCQ
-239 YSDAAK
+239 YSDVAK
-245 IYIDLGEEEKAP
+245 IYIDLGEAEKAP
-257 ELLKKALKAVKS
+257 ELLKKALKTSKS
-269 PYHAV
+269 TYHEV
-274 TANLVYVSLYL
+274 TAKLVYVSLYL

-290 VAARQALEKCR
+290 AAARKALEECR
-301 QMYADEP
+301 QMYMGEP
-308 SLKRHIH
+308 SMKRHIH

-321 IDYDWKVG
+321 IDYNWRVG
-329 NYQKALNV
+329 NYNKALSV
-337 LDERETELKRKNNL
+337 LDERETELRKKNNL
-351 ATLMQLRKTKADIL
+351 TTLMALRKTKADIL

-388 KERNEEVATGEF
+388 KERNEEITTSEF
-400 ATMLNLQQLTAEKGR
+400 ATMLNLQQLNAEKVR
-415 LEKISQEKQLQN
+415 LEKISQKKQLQN
-427 TRIILFSVIGILC
+427 TRTILFSVLGLLC
-440 VVIVFLWQQRKLN
+440 IVVIFLWQQRKLN
-453 AKLEK
+453 AKLHRAK
-458 SRDKLDEK
+458 NKLDEQ
-466 NRILIE
+466 NRTLIKAE
-472 AKEELRKAKEVAEQS
+472 EELRKAKEVAEQS

-512 SGVLVDMLDDKEDI
+512 SGVLVDMLDEKEDI

-570 QASIDAAGTLFSPDT
+570 QASIDAAGASFDPGV
-585 KLIFKPACDELIINS
+585 KLIFEPACDELIINS
-600 NYNYIVQV
+600 NYSYIVQV
-608 LDNLLSNASKFT
+608 LDNLLGNASKFT

-632 KETNQ
+632 KEENQ

-650 IDEQEHVFERFVKLD
+650 VEEQERVFERFVKLD

-683 RLGGFLI
+683 RLGGYLR
-690 IDREYTQGTRF
+690 IDKGYTQGTRV

>member
-1 MFIIYNERIKIV
+1 MLK
-13 NSYTLQDKVIFY
+13 
-25 FMYKIYLYHPIIYNR
+25 
-40 QIDYDE
+40 
-46 KTILACVF
+46 KTILACV
-54 LQLVLG
+54 LLHLVVG
-60 TVFAQTVDSTH
+60 TISPQKIDSID
-71 IKNMHAYYKKH
+71 IKSMRAYYKQY
-82 FSDPTDPIVL
+82 FNDPTDPIVL

-97 LLDMAIRCNDTV
+97 LFDMAIRCNDTV
-109 MSKIALGAKLDY
+109 MAKIALGAKVDY

-132 SVIAGVN
+132 SIIAGVN
-139 RLKRF
+139 RLKQY

-183 QEAKKEGKQE
+183 QEAKGEKKQG

-202 ANVYAAK
+202 ANVYTAK
-209 GLMKKSQEFMLKEID
+209 GLVKKSQEFMLKEID
-224 IFENTDVVRYNISCQ
+224 IFENANVFRYNISCQ

-245 IYIDLGEEEKAP
+245 IYIDLGEAEKAP
-257 ELLKKALKAVKS
+257 ELLKKALKTSKS
-269 PYHAV
+269 TYHEV
-274 TANLVYVSLYL
+274 TAKLVYVSLYL

-290 VAARQALEKCR
+290 AAARKALEECR
-301 QMYADEP
+301 QMYMEEP
-308 SLKRHIH
+308 SMKRHIH

-321 IDYDWKVG
+321 IDYNWRVG
-329 NYQKALNV
+329 NYNKALSV
-337 LDERETELKRKNNL
+337 LDERETELRKKNNL
-351 ATLMQLRKTKADIL
+351 TTLMALRKTKADIL

-388 KERNEEVATGEF
+388 KERNEEITTSEF
-400 ATMLNLQQLTAEKGR
+400 ATMLNLLQLNAEKVR
-415 LEKISQEKQLQN
+415 LEKISQKKQLQN
-427 TRIILFSVIGILC
+427 TRTILFSVLGLLC
-440 VVIVFLWQQRKLN
+440 IVVIFLWQQRKLN
-453 AKLEK
+453 AKLHRAK
-458 SRDKLDEK
+458 NKLDEQ
-466 NRILIE
+466 NRTLIKAE
-472 AKEELRKAKEVAEQS
+472 EELRKAKEVAEQS

-512 SGVLVDMLDDKEDI
+512 SGVLVDMLDEKEDI

-570 QASIDAAGTLFSPDT
+570 QASIDAAGASFDPGVR
-585 KLIFKPACDELIINS
+585 LIFEPACDELIINS

-608 LDNLLSNASKFT
+608 LDNLLGNASKFT

-632 KETNQ
+632 KEENQ

-650 IDEQEHVFERFVKLD
+650 VEEQERVFERFVKLD

-683 RLGGFLI
+683 RLGGYLR
-690 IDREYTQGTRF
+690 IDKGYTQGTRV

>member
-1 MFIIYNERIKIV
+1 MLK
-13 NSYTLQDKVIFY
+13 
-25 FMYKIYLYHPIIYNR
+25 
-40 QIDYDE
+40 
-46 KTILACVF
+46 KTILACV
-54 LQLVLG
+54 LLHLVVG
-60 TVFAQTVDSTH
+60 TISPQKIDSID
-71 IKNMHAYYKKH
+71 IKSMRAYYKQY
-82 FSDPTDPIVL
+82 FNDPTDPIVL

-97 LLDMAIRCNDTV
+97 LFDMAIRCNDTV
-109 MSKIALGAKLDY
+109 MAKIALGAKVDY

-132 SVIAGVN
+132 SIIAGVN
-139 RLKRF
+139 RLKQY

-183 QEAKKEGKQE
+183 QEPKGEKKQG

-202 ANVYAAK
+202 ANVYTAK
-209 GLMKKSQEFMLKEID
+209 GLVKKSQEFMLKEID
-224 IFENTDVVRYNISCQ
+224 IFENANVFRYNISCQ

-245 IYIDLGEEEKAP
+245 IYIDLGEAEKAP
-257 ELLKKALKAVKS
+257 ELLKKALKTS
-269 PYHAV
+269 RSTYHEV
-274 TANLVYVSLYL
+274 TAKLVYVSLYL

-290 VAARQALEKCR
+290 AAARKALEECR
-301 QMYADEP
+301 QMYMGEP
-308 SLKRHIH
+308 SMKRHIH

-321 IDYDWKVG
+321 IDYNWRVG
-329 NYQKALNV
+329 NYNKALSV
-337 LDERETELKRKNNL
+337 LDERETELRKKNNL
-351 ATLMQLRKTKADIL
+351 TTLMALRKTKADIL

-388 KERNEEVATGEF
+388 KERNEEITTSEF
-400 ATMLNLQQLTAEKGR
+400 ATMLNLQQLNAEKVR
-415 LEKISQEKQLQN
+415 LEKISQKKQLQN
-427 TRIILFSVIGILC
+427 TRTILFSVLGLLC
-440 VVIVFLWQQRKLN
+440 IVVIFLWQQRKLN
-453 AKLEK
+453 AKLHRAK
-458 SRDKLDEK
+458 NKLDEQ
-466 NRILIE
+466 NRTLIKAE
-472 AKEELRKAKEVAEQS
+472 EELRKAKEVAEQS

-512 SGVLVDMLDDKEDI
+512 SGVLVDMLDEKEDI

-570 QASIDAAGTLFSPDT
+570 QASIDAAGASFDPGV
-585 KLIFKPACDELIINS
+585 KLIFEPACDELIINS
-600 NYNYIVQV
+600 NYSYIVQV
-608 LDNLLSNASKFT
+608 LDNLLGNASKFT

-632 KETNQ
+632 KEENQ

-650 IDEQEHVFERFVKLD
+650 VEEQERVFERFVKLD

-683 RLGGFLI
+683 RLGGYLR
-690 IDREYTQGTRF
+690 IDKGYTQGTRV

>member
-1 MFIIYNERIKIV
+1 MLK
-13 NSYTLQDKVIFY
+13 
-25 FMYKIYLYHPIIYNR
+25 
-40 QIDYDE
+40 
-46 KTILACVF
+46 KTILACV
-54 LQLVLG
+54 LLHLVVG
-60 TVFAQTVDSTH
+60 TISPQKIDSID
-71 IKNMHAYYKKH
+71 IKSMRAYYKQY
-82 FSDPTDPIVL
+82 FNDPTDPIVL

-97 LLDMAIRCNDTV
+97 LFDMAIRCNDTV
-109 MSKIALGAKLDY
+109 MAKIALGAKVDY

-132 SVIAGVN
+132 SIIAGVN
-139 RLKRF
+139 RLKQY

-183 QEAKKEGKQE
+183 QEAKGEKKQG

-202 ANVYAAK
+202 ANVYTAK
-209 GLMKKSQEFMLKEID
+209 GLVKKSQEFMLKEID
-224 IFENTDVVRYNISCQ
+224 IFENANVFRYNISCQ

-245 IYIDLGEEEKAP
+245 IYIDLGEAEKAP
-257 ELLKKALKAVKS
+257 ELLKKALKTS
-269 PYHAV
+269 RSTYHEV
-274 TANLVYVSLYL
+274 TAKLVYVSLYL

-290 VAARQALEKCR
+290 AAARKALEECR
-301 QMYADEP
+301 QMYMGEP
-308 SLKRHIH
+308 SMKRHIH

-321 IDYDWKVG
+321 IDYNWRVG
-329 NYQKALNV
+329 NYNKALSV
-337 LDERETELKRKNNL
+337 LDERETELRKKNNL
-351 ATLMQLRKTKADIL
+351 TTLMALRKTKADIL

-388 KERNEEVATGEF
+388 KERNEEITTSEF
-400 ATMLNLQQLTAEKGR
+400 ATMLNLQQLNAEKVR
-415 LEKISQEKQLQN
+415 LEKISQKKQLQN
-427 TRIILFSVIGILC
+427 TRTILFSVLGLLC
-440 VVIVFLWQQRKLN
+440 IVVIFLWQQRKLN
-453 AKLEK
+453 AKLHRAK
-458 SRDKLDEK
+458 NKLDEQ
-466 NRILIE
+466 NRTLIKAE
-472 AKEELRKAKEVAEQS
+472 EELRKAKEVAEQS

-496 NMSHEIRTPLN
+496 NMSHEILTPLN

-512 SGVLVDMLDDKEDI
+512 SGVLVDMLDEKEDI

-570 QASIDAAGTLFSPDT
+570 QASIDAAGASFDPGVR
-585 KLIFKPACDELIINS
+585 LIFEPACDELIINS
-600 NYNYIVQV
+600 NYSYIVQV
-608 LDNLLSNASKFT
+608 LDNLLGNASKFT

-632 KETNQ
+632 KEENQ

-650 IDEQEHVFERFVKLD
+650 VEEQERVFERFVKLD

-683 RLGGFLI
+683 RLGGYLR
-690 IDREYTQGTRF
+690 IDKGYTQGTRV

>member
-1 MFIIYNERIKIV
+1 MMK
-13 NSYTLQDKVIFY
+13 
-25 FMYKIYLYHPIIYNR
+25 
-40 QIDYDE
+40 

-269 PYHAV
+269 PYHEV

-329 NYQKALNV
+329 NFQKALNV

-585 KLIFKPACDELIINS
+585 KLVFKPACDELIINS

-637 LIFTVTDTGIGIP
+637 LIFTVTDTGIGIH

>member
-1 MFIIYNERIKIV
+1 MLK
-13 NSYTLQDKVIFY
+13 
-25 FMYKIYLYHPIIYNR
+25 
-40 QIDYDE
+40 
-46 KTILACVF
+46 KTILACV
-54 LQLVLG
+54 LLHLVVG
-60 TVFAQTVDSTH
+60 TISPQKIDSID
-71 IKNMHAYYKKH
+71 IKSMRAYYKQY
-82 FSDPTDPIVL
+82 FNDPTDPIVL

-97 LLDMAIRCNDTV
+97 LFDMAIRCNDTV
-109 MSKIALGAKLDY
+109 MAKIALGAKVDY

-132 SVIAGVN
+132 SIIAGVN
-139 RLKRF
+139 RLKQY

-183 QEAKKEGKQE
+183 QEAKGEKKQG

-202 ANVYAAK
+202 ANVYTAK
-209 GLMKKSQEFMLKEID
+209 GLVKKSQEFMLKEID
-224 IFENTDVVRYNISCQ
+224 IFENANVFRYNISCQ

-245 IYIDLGEEEKAP
+245 IYIDLGEAEKAP
-257 ELLKKALKAVKS
+257 ELLKKALKTS
-269 PYHAV
+269 RSTYHEV
-274 TANLVYVSLYL
+274 TAKLVYVSLYL

-290 VAARQALEKCR
+290 AAARKALEECR
-301 QMYADEP
+301 QMYMGEP
-308 SLKRHIH
+308 SMKRHIH

-321 IDYDWKVG
+321 IDYNWRVG
-329 NYQKALNV
+329 NYNRALSV
-337 LDERETELKRKNNL
+337 LDERETELRKKNNL
-351 ATLMQLRKTKADIL
+351 TTLMALRKTKADIL

-388 KERNEEVATGEF
+388 KERNEEITTSEF
-400 ATMLNLQQLTAEKGR
+400 ATMLNLQQLNAEKVR
-415 LEKISQEKQLQN
+415 LEKISQKKQLQN
-427 TRIILFSVIGILC
+427 TRTILFSVLGLLC
-440 VVIVFLWQQRKLN
+440 IVVIFLWQQRKLN
-453 AKLEK
+453 AKLHRAK
-458 SRDKLDEK
+458 NKLDEQ
-466 NRILIE
+466 NRTLIKAE
-472 AKEELRKAKEVAEQS
+472 EELRKAKEVAEQS

-512 SGVLVDMLDDKEDI
+512 SGVLVDMLDEKEDI

-570 QASIDAAGTLFSPDT
+570 QASIDAAGASFDPGVR
-585 KLIFKPACDELIINS
+585 LIFEPACDDLIINS
-600 NYNYIVQV
+600 NYSYIVQV
-608 LDNLLSNASKFT
+608 LDNLLGNASKFT

-632 KETNQ
+632 KEENQ

-650 IDEQEHVFERFVKLD
+650 VEEQERVFERFVKLD

-683 RLGGFLI
+683 RLGGYLR
-690 IDREYTQGTRF
+690 IDKGYTQGTRV

>member
-1 MFIIYNERIKIV
+1 M
-13 NSYTLQDKVIFY
+13 FY
-25 FMYKIYLYHPIIYNR
+25 FIDKIYLYHRITYNR
-40 QIDYDE
+40 QITYAE
-46 KTILACVF
+46 KTILACV
-54 LQLVLG
+54 LLHLVVG
-60 TVFAQTVDSTH
+60 TISPQKIDSID
-71 IKNMHAYYKKH
+71 IKSMRAYYKQY
-82 FSDPTDPIVL
+82 FNDPTDPIVL

-97 LLDMAIRCNDTV
+97 LFDMAIRCNDTV
-109 MSKIALGAKLDY
+109 MAKIALGAKVDY

-132 SVIAGVN
+132 SIIAGVN
-139 RLKRF
+139 RLKQY

-183 QEAKKEGKQE
+183 QEAKGEKKQG

-202 ANVYAAK
+202 ANVYTAK
-209 GLMKKSQEFMLKEID
+209 GLVKKSQEFMLKEID
-224 IFENTDVVRYNISCQ
+224 IFENANVFRYNISCQ

-245 IYIDLGEEEKAP
+245 IYIDLGEAEKAP
-257 ELLKKALKAVKS
+257 ELLKKALKTSKS
-269 PYHAV
+269 TYHEV
-274 TANLVYVSLYL
+274 TAKLVYVSLYL

-290 VAARQALEKCR
+290 AAARKALEECR
-301 QMYADEP
+301 QMYMGEP
-308 SLKRHIH
+308 SMKRHIH

-321 IDYDWKVG
+321 IDYNWRVG
-329 NYQKALNV
+329 NYNKALGV
-337 LDERETELKRKNNL
+337 LDERETELRKKNNL
-351 ATLMQLRKTKADIL
+351 TTLMALRKTKADIL

-388 KERNEEVATGEF
+388 KERNEEITTSEF
-400 ATMLNLQQLTAEKGR
+400 ATMLNLQQLNAEKVR
-415 LEKISQEKQLQN
+415 LEKISQKKQLQN
-427 TRIILFSVIGILC
+427 TRTILFSVLGLLC
-440 VVIVFLWQQRKLN
+440 IVVIFLWQQRKLN
-453 AKLEK
+453 AKLHRAK
-458 SRDKLDEK
+458 NKLDEQ
-466 NRILIE
+466 NRTLIKAE
-472 AKEELRKAKEVAEQS
+472 EELRKAKEVAEQS

-512 SGVLVDMLDDKEDI
+512 SGVLVDMLDEKEDI

-570 QASIDAAGTLFSPDT
+570 QASIDAAGASFDPGVR
-585 KLIFKPACDELIINS
+585 LIFEPACDELIINS

-608 LDNLLSNASKFT
+608 LDNLLGNASKFT

-632 KETNQ
+632 KEENQ

-650 IDEQEHVFERFVKLD
+650 VEEQERVFERFVKLD

-683 RLGGFLI
+683 RLGGYLR
-690 IDREYTQGTRF
+690 IDKGYTQGTRI

>member
-1 MFIIYNERIKIV
+1 MLK
-13 NSYTLQDKVIFY
+13 
-25 FMYKIYLYHPIIYNR
+25 
-40 QIDYDE
+40 
-46 KTILACVF
+46 KTILACV
-54 LQLVLG
+54 LLHLVVG
-60 TVFAQTVDSTH
+60 TISPQKIDSID
-71 IKNMHAYYKKH
+71 IKSMRAYYKQY
-82 FSDPTDPIVL
+82 FNDPTDPIVL

-97 LLDMAIRCNDTV
+97 LFDMAIRCNDTV
-109 MSKIALGAKLDY
+109 MAKIALGAKVDY

-132 SVIAGVN
+132 SIIAGVN
-139 RLKRF
+139 RLKQY

-183 QEAKKEGKQE
+183 QEAKGEKKQG

-202 ANVYAAK
+202 ANVYTAK
-209 GLMKKSQEFMLKEID
+209 GLVKKSQEFMLKEID
-224 IFENTDVVRYNISCQ
+224 IFENANVFRYNISCQ

-245 IYIDLGEEEKAP
+245 IYIDLGEAEKAP
-257 ELLKKALKAVKS
+257 ELLKKALKTS
-269 PYHAV
+269 RSTYHEV
-274 TANLVYVSLYL
+274 TAKLVYVSLYL

-290 VAARQALEKCR
+290 AAARKALEECR
-301 QMYADEP
+301 QMYMGEP
-308 SLKRHIH
+308 SMKRHIH

-321 IDYDWKVG
+321 IDYNWRVG
-329 NYQKALNV
+329 NYNKALGV
-337 LDERETELKRKNNL
+337 LDERETELRKKNNL
-351 ATLMQLRKTKADIL
+351 TTLMALRKTKADIL

-388 KERNEEVATGEF
+388 KERNEEITTSEF
-400 ATMLNLQQLTAEKGR
+400 ATMLNLQQLNAEKVR
-415 LEKISQEKQLQN
+415 LEKTSQKKQLQN
-427 TRIILFSVIGILC
+427 TRTILFSVLGLLC
-440 VVIVFLWQQRKLN
+440 IVVIFLWQQRKLN
-453 AKLEK
+453 AKLHRAK
-458 SRDKLDEK
+458 NKLDEQ
-466 NRILIE
+466 NRTLIKAE
-472 AKEELRKAKEVAEQS
+472 EELRKAKEVAEQS

-512 SGVLVDMLDDKEDI
+512 SGVLVDMLDEKEDI

-570 QASIDAAGTLFSPDT
+570 QASIDAAGASFDPGVR
-585 KLIFKPACDELIINS
+585 LIFEPACDELIINS

-608 LDNLLSNASKFT
+608 LDNLLGNASKFT

-632 KETNQ
+632 KEENQ

-650 IDEQEHVFERFVKLD
+650 VEEQERVFERFVKLD

-683 RLGGFLI
+683 RLGGYLR
-690 IDREYTQGTRF
+690 IDKGYTQGTRV

>member
-1 MFIIYNERIKIV
+1 
-13 NSYTLQDKVIFY
+13 
-25 FMYKIYLYHPIIYNR
+25 
-40 QIDYDE
+40 
-46 KTILACVF
+46 
-54 LQLVLG
+54 
-60 TVFAQTVDSTH
+60 
-71 IKNMHAYYKKH
+71 
-82 FSDPTDPIVL
+82 
-92 TASDT
+92 
-97 LLDMAIRCNDTV
+97 MAIRCNDTV
-109 MSKIALGAKLDY
+109 MAKIALGAKVDY

-132 SVIAGVN
+132 SIIAGVN
-139 RLKRF
+139 RLKQY

-183 QEAKKEGKQE
+183 QEAKGEKKQG

-209 GLMKKSQEFMLKEID
+209 GLVKKSQEFMLKEID
-224 IFENTDVVRYNISCQ
+224 IFENANVFRYNISCQ

-245 IYIDLGEEEKAP
+245 IYIDLGEAEKAP
-257 ELLKKALKAVKS
+257 ELLKKALKTSKS
-269 PYHAV
+269 PYHEV
-274 TANLVYVSLYL
+274 TAKLVYVSLYL

-290 VAARQALEKCR
+290 AAARKALEECR
-301 QMYADEP
+301 RMYMEEP
-308 SLKRHIH
+308 SMKRHIH

-321 IDYDWKVG
+321 IDYNWRVG
-329 NYQKALNV
+329 NYNKALSV
-337 LDERETELKRKNNL
+337 LDERETELRKKNNL
-351 ATLMQLRKTKADIL
+351 TTLTALRKTKADIL

-388 KERNEEVATGEF
+388 KERNEEITTSEF
-400 ATMLNLQQLTAEKGR
+400 ATMLNLQQLNAEKVR
-415 LEKISQEKQLQN
+415 LEKISQKKRLQS
-427 TRIILFSVIGILC
+427 TRTILFFVLGILC
-440 VVIVFLWQQRKLN
+440 IVVIFLWQQRKLN
-453 AKLEK
+453 AKLHRAK
-458 SRDKLDEK
+458 NKLNEQ
-466 NRILIE
+466 NRTLIKAE
-472 AKEELRKAKEVAEQS
+472 EELRKAKEVAEQS

-512 SGVLVDMLDDKEDI
+512 SGVLVDMLDEKEDI

-570 QASIDAAGTLFSPDT
+570 QASIDAAGASFDPGV
-585 KLIFKPACDELIINS
+585 KLIFEPACDELIINS

-608 LDNLLSNASKFT
+608 LDNLLGNASKFT

-632 KETNQ
+632 KEENQ

-650 IDEQEHVFERFVKLD
+650 VEEQERVFERFVKLD

-683 RLGGFLI
+683 RLGGYLR
-690 IDREYTQGTRF
+690 IDKGYTQGTRV

>member
-1 MFIIYNERIKIV
+1 MLK
-13 NSYTLQDKVIFY
+13 
-25 FMYKIYLYHPIIYNR
+25 
-40 QIDYDE
+40 
-46 KTILACVF
+46 KTILACV
-54 LQLVLG
+54 LLHLVVG
-60 TVFAQTVDSTH
+60 TISPQKIDSID
-71 IKNMHAYYKKH
+71 IKSMRAYYKQY
-82 FSDPTDPIVL
+82 FNDPTDPIVL

-97 LLDMAIRCNDTV
+97 LFDMAIRCNDTV
-109 MSKIALGAKLDY
+109 MAKIALGAKVDY

-132 SVIAGVN
+132 SIIAGVN
-139 RLKRF
+139 RLKQY

-183 QEAKKEGKQE
+183 QEAKGEKKQG

-202 ANVYAAK
+202 ANVYTAK
-209 GLMKKSQEFMLKEID
+209 GLVKKSQEFMLKEID
-224 IFENTDVVRYNISCQ
+224 IFENANVFRYNISCQ

-245 IYIDLGEEEKAP
+245 IYIDLGEAEKAP
-257 ELLKKALKAVKS
+257 ELLKKALKTS
-269 PYHAV
+269 RSTYHEV
-274 TANLVYVSLYL
+274 TAKLVYVSLYL

-290 VAARQALEKCR
+290 AAARKALEECR
-301 QMYADEP
+301 QMYMGEP
-308 SLKRHIH
+308 SMKRHIH

-321 IDYDWKVG
+321 IDYNWRVG
-329 NYQKALNV
+329 NYNKALSV
-337 LDERETELKRKNNL
+337 LDERETELRKKNNL
-351 ATLMQLRKTKADIL
+351 TTLMALRKTKADIL

-388 KERNEEVATGEF
+388 KERNEEITTSEF
-400 ATMLNLQQLTAEKGR
+400 ATMLNLQQLNAEKVR
-415 LEKISQEKQLQN
+415 LEKISQKKQLQN
-427 TRIILFSVIGILC
+427 TRTILFSVLGLLC
-440 VVIVFLWQQRKLN
+440 IVVIFLWQQRKLN
-453 AKLEK
+453 AKLHRAK
-458 SRDKLDEK
+458 NKLDEQ
-466 NRILIE
+466 NRTLIKAE
-472 AKEELRKAKEVAEQS
+472 EELRKAKEVAEQS

-512 SGVLVDMLDDKEDI
+512 SGVLVDMLDEKEDI

-570 QASIDAAGTLFSPDT
+570 QASIDAAGASFDPGV
-585 KLIFKPACDELIINS
+585 KLIFEPACDELIINS
-600 NYNYIVQV
+600 NYSYIVQV
-608 LDNLLSNASKFT
+608 LDNLLGNASKFT

-632 KETNQ
+632 KEENQ

-650 IDEQEHVFERFVKLD
+650 VEEQERVFERFVKLD

-683 RLGGFLI
+683 RLGGYLR
-690 IDREYTQGTRF
+690 IDKGYTQGTRV

>member
-1 MFIIYNERIKIV
+1 MLK
-13 NSYTLQDKVIFY
+13 
-25 FMYKIYLYHPIIYNR
+25 
-40 QIDYDE
+40 
-46 KTILACVF
+46 KTILACV
-54 LQLVLG
+54 LLHLVVG
-60 TVFAQTVDSTH
+60 TISPQKIDSID
-71 IKNMHAYYKKH
+71 IKSMRAYYKQY
-82 FSDPTDPIVL
+82 FNDPTDPIVL

-97 LLDMAIRCNDTV
+97 LFDMAIRCNDTV
-109 MSKIALGAKLDY
+109 MAKIALGAKVDY

-132 SVIAGVN
+132 SIIAGVN
-139 RLKRF
+139 RLKQY

-183 QEAKKEGKQE
+183 QEAKGEKKQG

-202 ANVYAAK
+202 ANVYTAK
-209 GLMKKSQEFMLKEID
+209 GLVKKSQEFMLKEID
-224 IFENTDVVRYNISCQ
+224 IFENANVFRYNISCQ

-245 IYIDLGEEEKAP
+245 IYIDLGEAEKAP
-257 ELLKKALKAVKS
+257 ELLKKALKTS
-269 PYHAV
+269 RSTYHEV
-274 TANLVYVSLYL
+274 TAKLVYVSLYL

-290 VAARQALEKCR
+290 AAARKALEECR
-301 QMYADEP
+301 QMYMGEP
-308 SLKRHIH
+308 SMKRHIH

-321 IDYDWKVG
+321 IDYNWRVG
-329 NYQKALNV
+329 NYNKALSV
-337 LDERETELKRKNNL
+337 LDERETELRKKNNL
-351 ATLMQLRKTKADIL
+351 TTLMALRKTKADIL

-388 KERNEEVATGEF
+388 KERNEEITTSEF
-400 ATMLNLQQLTAEKGR
+400 ATMLNLQQLNAEKVR
-415 LEKISQEKQLQN
+415 LEKTSQKKQLQN
-427 TRIILFSVIGILC
+427 TRTILFSVLGLLC
-440 VVIVFLWQQRKLN
+440 IVVIFLWQQRKLN
-453 AKLEK
+453 AKLHRAK
-458 SRDKLDEK
+458 NKLDEQ
-466 NRILIE
+466 NRTLIKAE
-472 AKEELRKAKEVAEQS
+472 EELRKAKEAAEQS

-507 SIVGF
+507 SLVGF
-512 SGVLVDMLDDKEDI
+512 SGVLVDMLDEKEDI

-570 QASIDAAGTLFSPDT
+570 QASIDAAGASFDPGVR
-585 KLIFKPACDELIINS
+585 LIFEPACDELIINS
-600 NYNYIVQV
+600 NYSYIVQV
-608 LDNLLSNASKFT
+608 LDNLLGNASKFT
-620 HEGSVTLAYEVK
+620 HVGSVTLTYEVK
-632 KETNQ
+632 KEETQ

-650 IDEQEHVFERFVKLD
+650 VEEQERVFERFVKLD

-683 RLGGFLI
+683 RLGGYLR
-690 IDREYTQGTRF
+690 IDKGYTQGTRV

>member
-1 MFIIYNERIKIV
+1 MLK
-13 NSYTLQDKVIFY
+13 
-25 FMYKIYLYHPIIYNR
+25 
-40 QIDYDE
+40 
-46 KTILACVF
+46 KTILACV
-54 LQLVLG
+54 LLHLVVG
-60 TVFAQTVDSTH
+60 TISPQKIDSID
-71 IKNMHAYYKKH
+71 IKSMRAYYKQY
-82 FSDPTDPIVL
+82 FNDPTDPIVL

-97 LLDMAIRCNDTV
+97 LFDMAIRCNDTV
-109 MSKIALGAKLDY
+109 MAKIALGAKVDY

-132 SVIAGVN
+132 SIIAGVN
-139 RLKRF
+139 RLKQY

-183 QEAKKEGKQE
+183 QEAKGEKKQG

-202 ANVYAAK
+202 ANVYTAK
-209 GLMKKSQEFMLKEID
+209 GLVKKSQEFMLKEID
-224 IFENTDVVRYNISCQ
+224 IFENANVFRYNISCQ

-245 IYIDLGEEEKAP
+245 IYIDLGEAEKAP
-257 ELLKKALKAVKS
+257 ELLKKALKTSKS
-269 PYHAV
+269 TYHEV
-274 TANLVYVSLYL
+274 TAKLVYVSLYL

-290 VAARQALEKCR
+290 AAARKALEECR
-301 QMYADEP
+301 QMYMEEP
-308 SLKRHIH
+308 SMKRHIH

-321 IDYDWKVG
+321 IDYNWRVG
-329 NYQKALNV
+329 DYNKALSV
-337 LDERETELKRKNNL
+337 LDERETELRKKNNL
-351 ATLMQLRKTKADIL
+351 TTLMALRKTKADIL

-388 KERNEEVATGEF
+388 KERNEEITTSEF
-400 ATMLNLQQLTAEKGR
+400 ATMLNLQQLNAEKVR
-415 LEKISQEKQLQN
+415 LEKISQKKQLQN
-427 TRIILFSVIGILC
+427 TRTILFSVLGLLC
-440 VVIVFLWQQRKLN
+440 IVVIFLWQQRKLN
-453 AKLEK
+453 AKLHRAK
-458 SRDKLDEK
+458 NKLDEQ
-466 NRILIE
+466 NRTLIKAE
-472 AKEELRKAKEVAEQS
+472 EELRKAKEVAEQS

-512 SGVLVDMLDDKEDI
+512 SGVLVDMLDEKEDI

-570 QASIDAAGTLFSPDT
+570 QASIDAAGASFDPGV
-585 KLIFKPACDELIINS
+585 KLIFEPACDDLIINS

-608 LDNLLSNASKFT
+608 LDNLLGNASKFT

-632 KETNQ
+632 KEENQ

-650 IDEQEHVFERFVKLD
+650 VEEQERVFERFVKLD

-683 RLGGFLI
+683 RLGGYLR
-690 IDREYTQGTRF
+690 IDKGYTQGTRV

>member
-1 MFIIYNERIKIV
+1 MLK
-13 NSYTLQDKVIFY
+13 
-25 FMYKIYLYHPIIYNR
+25 
-40 QIDYDE
+40 
-46 KTILACVF
+46 KTILACV
-54 LQLVLG
+54 LLHLVVG
-60 TVFAQTVDSTH
+60 TISPQKIDSID
-71 IKNMHAYYKKH
+71 IKSMRAYYKQY
-82 FSDPTDPIVL
+82 FNDPTDPIVL

-97 LLDMAIRCNDTV
+97 LFDMAIRCNDTV
-109 MSKIALGAKLDY
+109 MAKIALGAKVDY

-132 SVIAGVN
+132 SIIAGVN
-139 RLKRF
+139 RLKQY

-183 QEAKKEGKQE
+183 QEAKGEKKQG

-202 ANVYAAK
+202 ANVYTAK
-209 GLMKKSQEFMLKEID
+209 GLVKKSQEFMLKEID
-224 IFENTDVVRYNISCQ
+224 IFENANVFRYNISCQ

-245 IYIDLGEEEKAP
+245 IYIDLGEAEKAP
-257 ELLKKALKAVKS
+257 ELLKKALKTSKS
-269 PYHAV
+269 TYHEV
-274 TANLVYVSLYL
+274 TAKLVYVSLYL

-290 VAARQALEKCR
+290 AAARKALEECR
-301 QMYADEP
+301 QMYMGEP
-308 SLKRHIH
+308 SMKRHIH

-321 IDYDWKVG
+321 IDYNWRVG
-329 NYQKALNV
+329 NYNKALSV
-337 LDERETELKRKNNL
+337 LDERETELRKKNNL
-351 ATLMQLRKTKADIL
+351 TTLMALRKTKADIL

-388 KERNEEVATGEF
+388 KERNEEITTSEF
-400 ATMLNLQQLTAEKGR
+400 ATMLNLQQLNAEKVR
-415 LEKISQEKQLQN
+415 LEKISQKKQLQN
-427 TRIILFSVIGILC
+427 TRTILFSVLGLLC
-440 VVIVFLWQQRKLN
+440 IVVIFLWQQRKLN
-453 AKLEK
+453 AKLHRAK
-458 SRDKLDEK
+458 NKLDEQ
-466 NRILIE
+466 NRTLIKAE
-472 AKEELRKAKEVAEQS
+472 EELRKAKEVAEQS

-512 SGVLVDMLDDKEDI
+512 SGVLVDMLDEKEDI

-570 QASIDAAGTLFSPDT
+570 QASIDAAGASFDPGVR
-585 KLIFKPACDELIINS
+585 LIFEPACDELIINS

-608 LDNLLSNASKFT
+608 LDNLLGNASKFT
-620 HEGSVTLAYEVK
+620 HEGSVALAYEVK
-632 KETNQ
+632 KEENQ

-650 IDEQEHVFERFVKLD
+650 IEEQERVFERFVKLD

-683 RLGGFLI
+683 RLGGYLR
-690 IDREYTQGTRF
+690 IDKGYTQGTRV

>member
-1 MFIIYNERIKIV
+1 MLK
-13 NSYTLQDKVIFY
+13 
-25 FMYKIYLYHPIIYNR
+25 
-40 QIDYDE
+40 
-46 KTILACVF
+46 KTILACV
-54 LQLVLG
+54 LLHLVVG
-60 TVFAQTVDSTH
+60 TISPQKIDSID
-71 IKNMHAYYKKH
+71 IKSMRAYYKQY
-82 FSDPTDPIVL
+82 FNDPTDPIVL

-97 LLDMAIRCNDTV
+97 LFDMAIRCNDTV
-109 MSKIALGAKLDY
+109 MAKIALGAKVDY

-132 SVIAGVN
+132 SIIAGVN
-139 RLKRF
+139 RLKQY

-183 QEAKKEGKQE
+183 QEAKGEKKQG

-202 ANVYAAK
+202 ANVYTAK
-209 GLMKKSQEFMLKEID
+209 GLVKKSQEFMLKEID
-224 IFENTDVVRYNISCQ
+224 IFENANVFRYNISCQ

-245 IYIDLGEEEKAP
+245 IYIDLGEAEKAP
-257 ELLKKALKAVKS
+257 ELLKKALKTS
-269 PYHAV
+269 RSTYHEV
-274 TANLVYVSLYL
+274 TAKLVYVSLYL

-290 VAARQALEKCR
+290 AAARKALEECR
-301 QMYADEP
+301 QMYMEEP
-308 SLKRHIH
+308 SMKRHIH

-321 IDYDWKVG
+321 IDYNWRVG
-329 NYQKALNV
+329 DYNKALSV
-337 LDERETELKRKNNL
+337 LDERETELRKKNNL
-351 ATLMQLRKTKADIL
+351 TTLMALRKTKADIL

-388 KERNEEVATGEF
+388 KERNEEITTSEF
-400 ATMLNLQQLTAEKGR
+400 ATMLNLQQLNAEKVR
-415 LEKISQEKQLQN
+415 LEKISQKKQLQN
-427 TRIILFSVIGILC
+427 TRTILFSVLGLLC
-440 VVIVFLWQQRKLN
+440 IVVIFLWQQRKLN
-453 AKLEK
+453 AKLHRAK
-458 SRDKLDEK
+458 NKLDEQ
-466 NRILIE
+466 NRTLIKAE
-472 AKEELRKAKEVAEQS
+472 EELRKAKEVAEQS

-512 SGVLVDMLDDKEDI
+512 SGVLVDMLDEKEDI

-570 QASIDAAGTLFSPDT
+570 QASIDAAGASFDPGVR
-585 KLIFKPACDELIINS
+585 LIFEPACDELIINS
-600 NYNYIVQV
+600 NYSYIVQV
-608 LDNLLSNASKFT
+608 LDNLLGNASKFT
-620 HEGSVTLAYEVK
+620 HVGSVTLTYEVK
-632 KETNQ
+632 KEENQ

-650 IDEQEHVFERFVKLD
+650 VEEQERVFERFVKLD

-683 RLGGFLI
+683 RLGGYLR
-690 IDREYTQGTRF
+690 IDKGYTQGTRV

>member
-1 MFIIYNERIKIV
+1 MMK
-13 NSYTLQDKVIFY
+13 
-25 FMYKIYLYHPIIYNR
+25 
-40 QIDYDE
+40 

-269 PYHAV
+269 PYHEV

-329 NYQKALNV
+329 NFQKALNV

-440 VVIVFLWQQRKLN
+440 VVVVFLWQQRKLN

-512 SGVLVDMLDDKEDI
+512 AGVLVDMLDDKEDI

>member
-1 MFIIYNERIKIV
+1 MLK
-13 NSYTLQDKVIFY
+13 
-25 FMYKIYLYHPIIYNR
+25 
-40 QIDYDE
+40 
-46 KTILACVF
+46 KTILACV
-54 LQLVLG
+54 LLHLVVG
-60 TVFAQTVDSTH
+60 TISPQKIDSID
-71 IKNMHAYYKKH
+71 IKSMRAYYKQY
-82 FSDPTDPIVL
+82 FNDPTDPIVL

-97 LLDMAIRCNDTV
+97 LFDMAIRCNDTV
-109 MSKIALGAKLDY
+109 MAKIALGAKVDY

-132 SVIAGVN
+132 SIIAGVN
-139 RLKRF
+139 RLKQY

-183 QEAKKEGKQE
+183 QEAKGEKKQG

-202 ANVYAAK
+202 ANVYTAK
-209 GLMKKSQEFMLKEID
+209 GLVKKSQEFMLKEID
-224 IFENTDVVRYNISCQ
+224 IFENANVFRYNISCQ

-245 IYIDLGEEEKAP
+245 IYIDLGEAEKAP
-257 ELLKKALKAVKS
+257 ELLKKALKTS
-269 PYHAV
+269 RSTYHEV
-274 TANLVYVSLYL
+274 TAKLVYVSLYL

-290 VAARQALEKCR
+290 AAARKALEECR
-301 QMYADEP
+301 QMYMEEP
-308 SLKRHIH
+308 SMKRHIH

-321 IDYDWKVG
+321 IDYNWRVG
-329 NYQKALNV
+329 NYNKALSV
-337 LDERETELKRKNNL
+337 LDERETELRKKNNL
-351 ATLMQLRKTKADIL
+351 TTLMALRKTKADIL

-388 KERNEEVATGEF
+388 KERNEEITTSEF
-400 ATMLNLQQLTAEKGR
+400 ATMLNLQQLNAEKVR
-415 LEKISQEKQLQN
+415 LEKISQKKQLQN
-427 TRIILFSVIGILC
+427 TRTILFSVLGLLC
-440 VVIVFLWQQRKLN
+440 IVVIFLWQQRKLN
-453 AKLEK
+453 AKLHRAK
-458 SRDKLDEK
+458 NKLDEQ
-466 NRILIE
+466 NRTLIKAE
-472 AKEELRKAKEVAEQS
+472 EELRKAKEVAEQS

-512 SGVLVDMLDDKEDI
+512 SGVLVDMLDEKEDI

-570 QASIDAAGTLFSPDT
+570 QASIDAAGASFDPGV
-585 KLIFKPACDELIINS
+585 KLIFEPACDELIINS
-600 NYNYIVQV
+600 NYSYIVQV
-608 LDNLLSNASKFT
+608 LDNLLGNASKFT

-632 KETNQ
+632 KEDNQ

-650 IDEQEHVFERFVKLD
+650 VEEQERVFERFVKLD

-683 RLGGFLI
+683 RLGGYLR
-690 IDREYTQGTRF
+690 IDKGYTQGTRV

>member
-1 MFIIYNERIKIV
+1 MLK
-13 NSYTLQDKVIFY
+13 
-25 FMYKIYLYHPIIYNR
+25 
-40 QIDYDE
+40 
-46 KTILACVF
+46 KTILACV
-54 LQLVLG
+54 LLHLVVG
-60 TVFAQTVDSTH
+60 TISPQKIDSID
-71 IKNMHAYYKKH
+71 IKSMRAYYKQY
-82 FSDPTDPIVL
+82 FNDPTDPIVL

-97 LLDMAIRCNDTV
+97 LFDMAIRCNDTV
-109 MSKIALGAKLDY
+109 MAKIALGAKVDY

-132 SVIAGVN
+132 SIIAGVN
-139 RLKRF
+139 RLKQY
-144 ARSVGNAELY
+144 AKSVGNAELY

-183 QEAKKEGKQE
+183 QEAKGEKKQG

-209 GLMKKSQEFMLKEID
+209 GLVKKSQEFMLKEID
-224 IFENTDVVRYNISCQ
+224 IFENANVFRYNISCQ

-245 IYIDLGEEEKAP
+245 IYIDLGEAEKAP
-257 ELLKKALKAVKS
+257 ELLKKALKTSKS
-269 PYHAV
+269 TYHEV
-274 TANLVYVSLYL
+274 TAKLVYVSLYL

-290 VAARQALEKCR
+290 AAARRALEECR
-301 QMYADEP
+301 QMYMEEP
-308 SLKRHIH
+308 SMKRHIH

-321 IDYDWKVG
+321 IDYNWRVG
-329 NYQKALNV
+329 NYNKALSV
-337 LDERETELKRKNNL
+337 LDERETELRKKNNL
-351 ATLMQLRKTKADIL
+351 TTLMALRKTKADIL

-388 KERNEEVATGEF
+388 KERNEEITTSEF
-400 ATMLNLQQLTAEKGR
+400 ATMLNLQQLNAEKVR
-415 LEKISQEKQLQN
+415 LEKISQKKQLQN
-427 TRIILFSVIGILC
+427 TRTILFSVLGLLC
-440 VVIVFLWQQRKLN
+440 IVVIFLWQQRKLN
-453 AKLEK
+453 AKLHRAK
-458 SRDKLDEK
+458 NKLDEQ
-466 NRILIE
+466 NRTLIKAE
-472 AKEELRKAKEVAEQS
+472 EELRKAKEVAEQS

-512 SGVLVDMLDDKEDI
+512 SGVLVDMLDEKEDI

-570 QASIDAAGTLFSPDT
+570 QASIDAAGASFDPGVR
-585 KLIFKPACDELIINS
+585 LIFEPACDELIINS

-608 LDNLLSNASKFT
+608 LDNLLGNASKFT

-632 KETNQ
+632 KEENQ

-650 IDEQEHVFERFVKLD
+650 VEEQERVFERFVKLD

-683 RLGGFLI
+683 RLGGYLR
-690 IDREYTQGTRF
+690 IDKGYTQGTRV

>member
-1 MFIIYNERIKIV
+1 MMK
-13 NSYTLQDKVIFY
+13 
-25 FMYKIYLYHPIIYNR
+25 
-40 QIDYDE
+40 

-144 ARSVGNAELY
+144 ARSVGSAELY

-269 PYHAV
+269 PYHEV

-301 QMYADEP
+301 QMYANEP

-321 IDYDWKVG
+321 IDYNWRVG
-329 NYQKALNV
+329 NYHKALGI
-337 LDERETELKRKNNL
+337 LDEREAELKKKNNL

-388 KERNEEVATGEF
+388 KERNEEVATSEF
-400 ATMLNLQQLTAEKGR
+400 ATMLNLQQLTAEKVR

-440 VVIVFLWQQRKLN
+440 VVVIFLWQQRKLN

-585 KLIFKPACDELIINS
+585 KLVFKPACDELIINS
-600 NYNYIVQV
+600 NYNYIAQV

-650 IDEQEHVFERFVKLD
+650 IDEQERVFERFVKLD

-690 IDREYTQGTRF
+690 IDKEYTQGTRF

>member
-1 MFIIYNERIKIV
+1 MLK
-13 NSYTLQDKVIFY
+13 
-25 FMYKIYLYHPIIYNR
+25 
-40 QIDYDE
+40 
-46 KTILACVF
+46 KTILACV
-54 LQLVLG
+54 LLHLVVG
-60 TVFAQTVDSTH
+60 TISPQKIDSID
-71 IKNMHAYYKKH
+71 IKSMRAYYKRY
-82 FSDPTDPIVL
+82 FNDPTDPIVL

-97 LLDMAIRCNDTV
+97 LFDMAIRCNDTV
-109 MSKIALGAKLDY
+109 MAKIALGAKVDY
-121 YYYGQGENRTD
+121 YYYAQGENRTD
-132 SVIAGVN
+132 SIIAGVN
-139 RLKRF
+139 RLKQY

-183 QEAKKEGKQE
+183 QEAKGEKKQG

-209 GLMKKSQEFMLKEID
+209 GLVKKSQEFMLKEID
-224 IFENTDVVRYNISCQ
+224 IFENANVFRYNISCQ

-245 IYIDLGEEEKAP
+245 IYIDLGEAEKAP
-257 ELLKKALKAVKS
+257 ELLKKALKTSKS
-269 PYHAV
+269 PYHEV
-274 TANLVYVSLYL
+274 TAKLVYVSLYL

-290 VAARQALEKCR
+290 AAARKALEECR
-301 QMYADEP
+301 RMYMEEP
-308 SLKRHIH
+308 SMKRHIH

-321 IDYDWKVG
+321 IDYNWRVG
-329 NYQKALNV
+329 NYNKALSV
-337 LDERETELKRKNNL
+337 LDERETELRKKNNL
-351 ATLMQLRKTKADIL
+351 TTLTALRKTKADIL

-388 KERNEEVATGEF
+388 KERNEEITTSEF
-400 ATMLNLQQLTAEKGR
+400 ATMLNLQQLNAEKVR
-415 LEKISQEKQLQN
+415 LEKISQKKRLQS
-427 TRIILFSVIGILC
+427 TRTILFFVLGILC
-440 VVIVFLWQQRKLN
+440 IVVIFLWQQRKLN
-453 AKLEK
+453 AKLHRAK
-458 SRDKLDEK
+458 NKLNEQ
-466 NRILIE
+466 NRTLIKAE
-472 AKEELRKAKEVAEQS
+472 EELRKAKEVAEQS

-512 SGVLVDMLDDKEDI
+512 SGVLVDMLDEKEDI

-570 QASIDAAGTLFSPDT
+570 QASIDAAGASFDPGV
-585 KLIFKPACDELIINS
+585 KLIFEPACDELIINS

-608 LDNLLSNASKFT
+608 LDNLLGNASKFT

-632 KETNQ
+632 KEENQ

-650 IDEQEHVFERFVKLD
+650 VEEQERVFERFVKLD

-683 RLGGFLI
+683 RLGGYLR
-690 IDREYTQGTRF
+690 IDKGYTQGTRV

>member
-1 MFIIYNERIKIV
+1 MLK
-13 NSYTLQDKVIFY
+13 
-25 FMYKIYLYHPIIYNR
+25 
-40 QIDYDE
+40 
-46 KTILACVF
+46 KTILACV
-54 LQLVLG
+54 LLHLVVG
-60 TVFAQTVDSTH
+60 TISPQKIDSID
-71 IKNMHAYYKKH
+71 IKSMRAYYKQY
-82 FSDPTDPIVL
+82 FNDPTDPIVL

-97 LLDMAIRCNDTV
+97 LFDMAIRCNDTV
-109 MSKIALGAKLDY
+109 MAKIALGAKVDY

-132 SVIAGVN
+132 SIIAGVN
-139 RLKRF
+139 RLKQY

-183 QEAKKEGKQE
+183 QEAKGEKKQG

-202 ANVYAAK
+202 ANVYTAK
-209 GLMKKSQEFMLKEID
+209 GLVKKSQEFMLKEID
-224 IFENTDVVRYNISCQ
+224 IFENANVFRYNISCQ

-245 IYIDLGEEEKAP
+245 IYIDLGEAEKAP
-257 ELLKKALKAVKS
+257 ELLKKALKTS
-269 PYHAV
+269 RSTYHEV
-274 TANLVYVSLYL
+274 TAKLVYVSLYL

-290 VAARQALEKCR
+290 AAARKALEECR
-301 QMYADEP
+301 QMYMGEP
-308 SLKRHIH
+308 SMKRHIH

-321 IDYDWKVG
+321 IDYNWRVG
-329 NYQKALNV
+329 NYNKALSV
-337 LDERETELKRKNNL
+337 LDERETELRKKNNL
-351 ATLMQLRKTKADIL
+351 TTLMALRKTKADIL

-388 KERNEEVATGEF
+388 KERNEEITTSEF
-400 ATMLNLQQLTAEKGR
+400 ATMLNFQQLNAEKVR
-415 LEKISQEKQLQN
+415 LEKTSQKKQLQN
-427 TRIILFSVIGILC
+427 TRTILFSVLGLLC
-440 VVIVFLWQQRKLN
+440 IVVIFLWQQRKLN
-453 AKLEK
+453 AKLHRAK
-458 SRDKLDEK
+458 NKLDEQ
-466 NRILIE
+466 NRTLIKAE
-472 AKEELRKAKEVAEQS
+472 EELRKAKEVAEQS

-512 SGVLVDMLDDKEDI
+512 SGVLVDMLDEKEDI

-570 QASIDAAGTLFSPDT
+570 QASIDAAGASFDPGVR
-585 KLIFKPACDELIINS
+585 LIFEPACDELIINS

-608 LDNLLSNASKFT
+608 LDNLLGNASKFT

-632 KETNQ
+632 KEENQ
-637 LIFTVTDTGIGIP
+637 LIFAVTDTGIGIP
-650 IDEQEHVFERFVKLD
+650 VEEQERVFERFVKLD

-683 RLGGFLI
+683 RLGGYLR
-690 IDREYTQGTRF
+690 IDKGYTQGTRV